1 MTFKYNTENIS
12 FMRRP
17 NGPRVCSEPV
27 MLDIETANNHA
38 DDPRELRTW
47 IVSTQILFNG
57 EYYLV
62 RKPEDVV
69 DFFNGLYD
77 AFNLN
82 ENQRAK
88 TLFICYI
95 HNASYDLSYLIPY
108 FERGIK
114 QYGKRRNK
122 GIITKENQFIS
133 YTVGSF
139 EFRCSFRLSGMSLEK
154 WSNEMNIE
162 HKKKV
167 GLYDYDKILYQDSEL
182 DENEQDYDKY
192 DVLAMRECLAKQLEY
207 HRDDM
212 TSVPYTKTGY
222 IRRTLRSACVSDA
235 SYRDKYF
242 KASQLDA
249 RLYDAMRDA
258 YAGGYTHNNRYHI
271 DEVIET
277 TVGHR
282 DFKSHY
288 PTQMAVND
296 FPLGRPQM
304 IYDVDMTDDYID
316 IPDILDMSPEY
327 STLTTIVIYEARLR
341 TPEITMP
348 FLAEAKGRG
357 KAKHDL
363 VDNGRYIMFQSD
375 DGIQFTFTNY
385 DLEIITEQ
393 YEMEY
398 AIGTVW
404 RMKNE
409 PLPDCILSVV
419 NKYFKGKSD
428 KKNVVKDL
436 TEKYG
441 KLDPRTVDAQ
451 FELQM
456 DKASLNSIYGCCA
469 TNPLRDAWTFNQNL
483 EFKKTAT
490 MDDEAIVADALEK
503 YYKRKNSFLP
513 YQVGVWITAM
523 ARYELYEYV
532 KAVGYENVLYCDT
545 DSIFY
550 IKTDETEAAIEA
562 LNAEKHAKAPYVVL
576 DNGKREY
583 YDVFDSEPDCKAFK
597 GLHSKCYGVVT
608 DKGLEL
614 TIAGVPARTLIDVVD
629 GKPVYKTREEELA
642 GDETDPVK
650 ALDKLTFGV
659 EFTVNTGTTAIYIG
673 ALGNETWRE
682 PTVINVDGHEIS
694 TAGGCVI
701 RKTEKKVIRDF
712 TYSVEYEM
720 DMFAMATG
728 MISV

>member
-1 MTFKYNTENIS
+1 MTFEYNTKNIS
-12 FMRRP
+12 FMRRSHAP
-17 NGPRVCSEPV
+17 SVCNEPI
-27 MLDIETANNHA
+27 MLDIETSNNHA

-47 IVSTQILFNG
+47 IVSVQIMFNG

-77 AFNLN
+77 AFGFNDDK
-82 ENQRAK
+82 RAK
-88 TLFICYI
+88 NHFVCYI

-108 FERGIK
+108 FERGIR
-114 QYGKRRNK
+114 QYGKRRSK
-122 GIITKENQFIS
+122 GLITKENQFIT

-139 EFRCSFRLSGMSLEK
+139 EFRCSYQLSGMSLEK
-154 WSNEMNIE
+154 WSNEMNTE
-162 HKKKV
+162 HKKRV
-167 GLYDYDKILYQDSEL
+167 GLYDYDKVLYQDSEL
-182 DENEQDYDKY
+182 DDAEQDYDMY
-192 DVLAMRECLAKQLEY
+192 DVLTMRECLDKQLEY

-212 TSVPYTKTGY
+212 TSVPFTKTGY
-222 IRRTLRSACVSDA
+222 IRRTLRASCNSDRT
-235 SYRDKYF
+235 YRKKYF
-242 KASQLDA
+242 ENTKLDS
-249 RLYDAMRDA
+249 RLYQNMRDA
-258 YAGGYTHNNRYHI
+258 YSGGYTHNNRYHI
-271 DEVIET
+271 NEVIEAT
-277 TVGHR
+277 IGHR

-296 FPLGRPQM
+296 FPLGTPQM
-304 IYDVDMTDDYID
+304 VYDVDMTDDYLELS
-316 IPDILDMSPEY
+316 DILDMSPEF
-327 STLTTIVIYEARLR
+327 STLTEIVVYEARLR

-348 FLAEAKGRG
+348 FLAESKGFG
-357 KAKHDL
+357 KVQHDL
-363 VDNGRYIMFQSD
+363 VDNGRYIMFKSE
-375 DGIQFTFTNY
+375 DGVKFTFTNY

-393 YEMEY
+393 YEMDY

-409 PLPDCILSVV
+409 PLPECILSVV

-441 KLDPRTVDAQ
+441 KLDPRTIDAQ

-469 TNPLRDAWTFNQNL
+469 TNPLRDSWTFNDNV
-483 EFKKTAT
+483 EFKRT
-490 MDDEAIVADALEK
+490 MMTDDAVIADALNK
-503 YYKRKNSFLP
+503 YYARRNSFLP

-523 ARYELYEYV
+523 ARHELYEYV

-550 IKTDETEAAIEA
+550 IKNDETETAIEA
-562 LNAEKHAKAPYVVL
+562 LNAEKHAKASYVVL
-576 DNGKREY
+576 DNGNREY

-614 TIAGVPARTLIDVVD
+614 TIAGVPARTLIGVKD

-642 GDETDPVK
+642 GDETDPIK

-659 EFTVNTGTTAIYIG
+659 EFNVNAGTTAIYIG
-673 ALGNETWRE
+673 ALGNDTWRE
-682 PTVINVDGHEIS
+682 PTIIEVDGHEIS

-720 DMFAMATG
+720 DMFAMSNG
-728 MISV
+728 MIAT

>member
-1 MTFKYNTENIS
+1 MTFEYNTKNIS
-12 FMRRP
+12 FMRRSHAP
-17 NGPRVCSEPV
+17 SVCNEPII
-27 MLDIETANNHA
+27 LDIETANNHA

-47 IVSTQILFNG
+47 IVSVQLIFNG

-77 AFNLN
+77 AFGFNDDK
-82 ENQRAK
+82 RAK
-88 TLFICYI
+88 NHFVCYI
-95 HNASYDLSYLIPY
+95 HNSSYDLSYLIPY
-108 FERGIK
+108 FERGIR
-114 QYGKRRNK
+114 QYGKRRSK
-122 GIITKENQFIS
+122 GLIIKENKFIT

-139 EFRCSFRLSGMSLEK
+139 EFRCSYQLSGMSLEK
-154 WSNEMNIE
+154 WSNEMNTE
-162 HKKKV
+162 HKKRV
-167 GLYDYDKILYQDSEL
+167 GLYDYDKVLYQDSEL
-182 DENEQDYDKY
+182 DDEEQDYDKY
-192 DVLAMRECLAKQLEY
+192 DVLTMRECLDKQLEY

-212 TSVPYTKTGY
+212 TSVPFTKTGY
-222 IRRTLRSACVSDA
+222 IRRTLRASCNSDKT
-235 SYRDKYF
+235 YRKKYF
-242 KASQLDA
+242 ENTKLDS
-249 RLYDAMRDA
+249 RLYQNMRDA
-258 YAGGYTHNNRYHI
+258 YSGGYTHNNRYHI
-271 DEVIET
+271 DEVIEAT
-277 TVGHR
+277 IGHR

-296 FPLGRPQM
+296 FPLGTPQM
-304 IYDVDMTDDYID
+304 VYDVDMTDDYID
-316 IPDILDMSPEY
+316 IPDILDMSPEF
-327 STLTTIVIYEARLR
+327 STLTEIVVYEARLR

-348 FLAEAKGRG
+348 FLAEAKGFG
-357 KAKHDL
+357 KVQHDL
-363 VDNGRYIMFQSD
+363 VDNGRYIMFKSE
-375 DGIQFTFTNY
+375 DGVKFTFTNY

-393 YEMEY
+393 YEMDY

-409 PLPDCILSVV
+409 PLPECILSVV

-441 KLDPRTVDAQ
+441 KLDPRTIDAQ

-456 DKASLNSIYGCCA
+456 DKEGLNSIYGCCA
-469 TNPLRDAWTFNQNL
+469 TNPLRDSWTFNDNV
-483 EFKKTAT
+483 EFKRT
-490 MDDEAIVADALEK
+490 MMTDDAVIADALNK
-503 YYKRKNSFLP
+503 YYARRNSFLP

-523 ARYELYEYV
+523 ARHELYEYV

-550 IKTDETEAAIEA
+550 IKNDDTETAIEA
-562 LNAEKHAKAPYVVL
+562 LNAEKHAKASYVVL

-614 TIAGVPARTLIDVVD
+614 TIAGVPARTLIGVKD

-642 GDETDPVK
+642 GEETDPLK

-673 ALGNETWRE
+673 ALGNDTWRE
-682 PTVINVDGHEIS
+682 PTIIEIDGHEIS

-701 RKTEKKVIRDF
+701 RKTDKKVIRDF

-720 DMFAMATG
+720 DMFAMSNG
-728 MISV
+728 MIAT

>member
-1 MTFKYNTENIS
+1 MTFEYNTKNIS
-12 FMRRP
+12 FMRRSHAP
-17 NGPRVCSEPV
+17 SVCNEPI
-27 MLDIETANNHA
+27 MLDIETSNNHA

-47 IVSTQILFNG
+47 IVSVQIMFNG

-77 AFNLN
+77 AFGFNDDK
-82 ENQRAK
+82 RAK
-88 TLFICYI
+88 NHFVCYI

-108 FERGIK
+108 FERGIR
-114 QYGKRRNK
+114 QYGKRRSK
-122 GIITKENQFIS
+122 GLITKENQFIT

-139 EFRCSFRLSGMSLEK
+139 EFRCSYQLSGMSLEK
-154 WSNEMNIE
+154 WSNEMNTE
-162 HKKKV
+162 HKKRV
-167 GLYDYDKILYQDSEL
+167 GLYDYDKVLYQDSEL
-182 DENEQDYDKY
+182 DDNEQDYDMY
-192 DVLAMRECLAKQLEY
+192 DVLTMRECLDKQLEY

-212 TSVPYTKTGY
+212 TSVPFTKTGY
-222 IRRTLRSACVSDA
+222 IRRTLRASCNSDRT
-235 SYRDKYF
+235 YRKKYF
-242 KASQLDA
+242 ENTKLDS
-249 RLYDAMRDA
+249 RLYQNMRDA
-258 YAGGYTHNNRYHI
+258 YSGGYTHNNRYHI
-271 DEVIET
+271 NEVIEAT
-277 TVGHR
+277 IGHR

-296 FPLGRPQM
+296 FPLGTPQM
-304 IYDVDMTDDYID
+304 VYDVDMTDDYLELS
-316 IPDILDMSPEY
+316 DILDMSPEF
-327 STLTTIVIYEARLR
+327 STLTEIVVYEARLR

-348 FLAEAKGRG
+348 FLAESKGFG
-357 KAKHDL
+357 KVQQDL
-363 VDNGRYIMFQSD
+363 VDNGRYIMFKSE
-375 DGIQFTFTNY
+375 DGVKFTFTNY

-393 YEMEY
+393 YEMDY

-409 PLPDCILSVV
+409 PLPECILSVV

-441 KLDPRTVDAQ
+441 KLDPRTIDAQ

-469 TNPLRDAWTFNQNL
+469 TNPLRDSWTFNDNV
-483 EFKKTAT
+483 EFKRT
-490 MDDEAIVADALEK
+490 MVTDDAVISDALNK
-503 YYKRKNSFLP
+503 YYARRNSFLP

-523 ARYELYEYV
+523 ARHELYEYV

-550 IKTDETEAAIEA
+550 IKNDETETAIEA
-562 LNAEKHAKAPYVVL
+562 LNAEKHAKASYVVL
-576 DNGKREY
+576 DNGNREY

-614 TIAGVPARTLIDVVD
+614 TIAGVPARTLIGVKD

-642 GDETDPVK
+642 GDETDPIK

-659 EFTVNTGTTAIYIG
+659 EFNVNAGTTAIYIG
-673 ALGNETWRE
+673 ALGNDTWRE
-682 PTVINVDGHEIS
+682 PTIIEVDGHEIS

-720 DMFAMATG
+720 DMFAMSNG
-728 MISV
+728 MIAT